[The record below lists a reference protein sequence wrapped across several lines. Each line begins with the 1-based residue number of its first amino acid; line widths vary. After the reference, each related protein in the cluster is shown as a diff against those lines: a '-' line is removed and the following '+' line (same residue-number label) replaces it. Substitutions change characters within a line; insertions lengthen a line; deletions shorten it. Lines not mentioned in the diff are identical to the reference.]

1 MGKLWCNEELA
12 ARAKAGNKEAFALLW
27 AKNRRHIYYLAVKYR
42 SIIEQNAFVD
52 LDDFMQCGYLAL
64 VEAVNAFDPEK
75 GFALTSYI
83 NFKYKQQVHAMF
95 GNVRE
100 GDKHIFPQPC
110 SSLNA
115 IIENDKDGSGTE
127 AGDLIEG
134 ESAEEFDERIEK
146 KELCEIVRAAVDR
159 LPERE
164 AFVIRRLYFDDYTKR
179 ALASGGCFKDENEVA
194 RIENAAMLKLR
205 RDETLKALHYAHFPD
220 DPQDVFAH
228 SPTPLNVV
236 IAAENWEEWI
246 ERAAEE
252 LRGLENGL

>member
-27 AKNRRHIYYLAVKYR
+27 AQNRRHIYYLAVKYR

-83 NFKYKQQVHAMF
+83 NFKYKQQVYAMF

-100 GDKHIFPQPC
+100 GDKRIFPQPC

-146 KELCEIVRAAVDR
+146 KELCEIVRAAV
-159 LPERE
+159 
-164 AFVIRRLYFDDYTKR
+164 
-179 ALASGGCFKDENEVA
+179 
-194 RIENAAMLKLR
+194 
-205 RDETLKALHYAHFPD
+205 HYAHFPD
-220 DPQDVFAH
+220 DPQDVFSH
-228 SPTPLNVV
+228 SPTPLNAV

-252 LRGLENGL
+252 LRGFENGL

>member
-1 MGKLWCNEELA
+1 MGKLWRNEELA

-27 AKNRRHIYYLAVKYR
+27 AQNRRHIYYLAVKYR

-83 NFKYKQQVHAMF
+83 NFKYKQQVYAMF

-100 GDKHIFPQPC
+100 GDKRIFPQPC

-179 ALASGGCFKDENEVA
+179 ALASGGRFKDENEVT

-220 DPQDVFAH
+220 DPQDVFSH
-228 SPTPLNVV
+228 SPAPLNAV

-252 LRGLENGL
+252 LRGFENGL

>member
-27 AKNRRHIYYLAVKYR
+27 AQNRRYIYYLAVKYR

-52 LDDFMQCGYLAL
+52 L
-64 VEAVNAFDPEK
+64 
-75 GFALTSYI
+75 
-83 NFKYKQQVHAMF
+83 
-95 GNVRE
+95 
-100 GDKHIFPQPC
+100 
-110 SSLNA
+110 
-115 IIENDKDGSGTE
+115 
-127 AGDLIEG
+127 
-134 ESAEEFDERIEK
+134 
-146 KELCEIVRAAVDR
+146 
-159 LPERE
+159 
-164 AFVIRRLYFDDYTKR
+164 
-179 ALASGGCFKDENEVA
+179 A

-220 DPQDVFAH
+220 DPQDVFGH

>member
-12 ARAKAGNKEAFALLW
+12 ARAKAGDKEAFTLLW
-27 AKNRRHIYYLAVKYR
+27 AQNRRYIYYLAVKYR
-42 SIIEQNAFVD
+42 SIIEQNALVD

-83 NFKYKQQVHAMF
+83 NFKYKQQVYAMF

-127 AGDLIEG
+127 VGDLIEG

-179 ALASGGCFKDENEVA
+179 ALASGGRFKDENEVA

-220 DPQDVFAH
+220 DPQDVFGH

>member
-1 MGKLWCNEELA
+1 MTVSLSLI
-12 ARAKAGNKEAFALLW
+12 
-27 AKNRRHIYYLAVKYR
+27 HIY
-42 SIIEQNAFVD
+42 
-52 LDDFMQCGYLAL
+52 
-64 VEAVNAFDPEK
+64 
-75 GFALTSYI
+75 
-83 NFKYKQQVHAMF
+83 
-95 GNVRE
+95 
-100 GDKHIFPQPC
+100 
-110 SSLNA
+110 
-115 IIENDKDGSGTE
+115 
-127 AGDLIEG
+127 LIEG

-179 ALASGGCFKDENEVA
+179 ALASGGRFKDENEVA

-220 DPQDVFAH
+220 DPQDVFGH

>member
-1 MGKLWCNEELA
+1 MTNDRDNERL
-12 ARAKAGNKEAFALLW
+12 KV
-27 AKNRRHIYYLAVKYR
+27 Y
-42 SIIEQNAFVD
+42 
-52 LDDFMQCGYLAL
+52 
-64 VEAVNAFDPEK
+64 
-75 GFALTSYI
+75 
-83 NFKYKQQVHAMF
+83 AMF

-100 GDKHIFPQPC
+100 GDKRIFPQPC

-179 ALASGGCFKDENEVA
+179 ALASGGRFKDENEVA

-220 DPQDVFAH
+220 DPQDVFGH